1 MASAKPRRC
10 SSGVG
15 GVCSRG
21 AERSR
26 VSRASRCCRVMS
38 GLRRWGCEDG
48 FLGIHLSC
56 PNRIPRKM
64 IPRNPLEVSVSHVT
78 SIFTDLVRVETRLY
92 NAVSARLRTEHG
104 LGLGQFE
111 FLEIIDRVP
120 GCRVLDI
127 VGEVAITVGAVSK
140 AVDRLVAAGWCV
152 RTAHPQDRRS
162 SVLRLTSDGKKQ
174 LAASRHL
181 VERSE

>member
-1 MASAKPRRC
+1 M
-10 SSGVG
+10 
-15 GVCSRG
+15 
-21 AERSR
+21 
-26 VSRASRCCRVMS
+26 
-38 GLRRWGCEDG
+38 
-48 FLGIHLSC
+48 
-56 PNRIPRKM
+56 
-64 IPRNPLEVSVSHVT
+64 SHVT
-78 SIFTDLVRVETRLY
+78 PIFTDLVRVETRLY
-92 NAVSARLRTEHG
+92 NAVSAGLRTEHG

-162 SVLRLTSDGKKQ
+162 SVLSLTPEGEALLTAARPAVEGR
-174 LAASRHL
+174 LAALTAGIPRDDL
-181 VERSE
+181 ARVAATLATLRACLEENGEGRPG